1 MATTP
6 VVPWAELLSSSEP
19 ANPLV
24 PSIELLLIGREGR
37 TWKANFLVDS
47 GADISLAPRALC
59 ERLGLVGDAGQ
70 PMLLNGISERPECAV
85 PARIFE
91 VELLIP
97 DLAIALDIPICFAE
111 GNASLILGREGFF
124 DCFRIEFD
132 KANFVTRF
140 TLVEDEL
147 VEDE

>member
-1 MATTP
+1 MATTL
-6 VVPWAELLSSSEP
+6 VVPWAELLPSSEP

-24 PSIELLLIGREGR
+24 PSIELLLIGREGL

-59 ERLGLVGDAGQ
+59 ERLGLVWDAGQ

-85 PARIFE
+85 PTRIFE

-97 DLAIALDIPICFAE
+97 DLALALDIPICFAE
-111 GNASLILGREGFF
+111 GNASLNRSHWVQRLDEPLPSPILRQQRQAS
-124 DCFRIEFD
+124 DTVCRT
-132 KANFVTRF
+132 NR
-140 TLVEDEL
+140 
-147 VEDE
+147 

>member
-1 MATTP
+1 MATTL
-6 VVPWAELLSSSEP
+6 VVPWAELLPSSEP

-70 PMLLNGISERPECAV
+70 PMLLNGISERPDGAV
-85 PARIFE
+85 PARH
-91 VELLIP
+91 
-97 DLAIALDIPICFAE
+97 
-111 GNASLILGREGFF
+111 
-124 DCFRIEFD
+124 
-132 KANFVTRF
+132 
-140 TLVEDEL
+140 DEHPRL
-147 VEDE
+147 HSDSQNTQERRVLST

>member
-1 MATTP
+1 MCGKSLVSCGSAGASP
-6 VVPWAELLSSSEP
+6 SRQSFFNRLL
-19 ANPLV
+19 
-24 PSIELLLIGREGR
+24 

-59 ERLGLVGDAGQ
+59 ERLGLVWDAGQ

-97 DLAIALDIPICFAE
+97 DLALALDIPICFAE

-147 VEDE
+147 VEDELVEDELVEDE

>member
-6 VVPWAELLSSSEP
+6 VVPWAELLPSSEP

-59 ERLGLVGDAGQ
+59 ERLGLVWDAGQ